1 MDKKDLKIL
10 EMLQENARISYI
22 EIARTLKVSEGTIRK
37 RIIKMEENGVIK
49 GYSVEIDPKYLGYS
63 TIVLLGMDVEPKY
76 FLSAARE
83 LSGMECVK
91 WVYTSAG
98 DHSIMAEIWAKN
110 TNDLDRI
117 VSEKMSRIKGVTD
130 LCPAILMERIK

>member
-10 EMLQENARISYI
+10 EMLQENARMPYM
-22 EIARTLKVSEGTIRK
+22 EIARRLNLSEGTVRK
-37 RIIKMEENGVIK
+37 RVLKMEESGIIK
-49 GYSVEIDPKYLGYS
+49 GYTVDIDPKQLGYG

-83 LSGMECVK
+83 LSKMDCVR
-91 WVYTSAG
+91 WVYTSTG
-98 DHSIMAEIWAKN
+98 DHSIMAEIWTKN
-110 TNDLDRI
+110 TAELDRI
-117 VSEKMSRIKGVTD
+117 VSEKISKIRGVTD